1 VRRRPS
7 SRRALRKE
15 SDSAAGCAEP
25 TTRGEVALP
34 IITLS

>member
-1 VRRRPS
+1 VRRLPS
-7 SRRALRKE
+7 HRALREE

-25 TTRGEVALP
+25 TTRGEVAPP